1 VVVIESSR
9 DSVEAGWEAPQPE
22 YGQPALRQSCPW
34 RVGPS
39 RARPLVVPVIVV
51 PVIVVVI
58 TGTLLGMLEMLVV
71 FRAVRD
77 YGQ

>member
-1 VVVIESSR
+1 
-9 DSVEAGWEAPQPE
+9 
-22 YGQPALRQSCPW
+22 
-34 RVGPS
+34 
-39 RARPLVVPVIVV
+39 VVPVIVV